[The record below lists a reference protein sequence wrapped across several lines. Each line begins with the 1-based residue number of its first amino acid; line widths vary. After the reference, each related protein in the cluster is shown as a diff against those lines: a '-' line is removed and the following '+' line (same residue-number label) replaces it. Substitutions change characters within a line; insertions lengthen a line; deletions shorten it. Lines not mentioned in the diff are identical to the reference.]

1 MQLALLLVTVCAAGF
16 VWTSA
21 SSLPSMVAS
30 HFGPS
35 GAANGF
41 MPRASFVHFMFVLV
55 VLVPIATGLLPGL
68 LLNVP
73 GIRINLPNRDYW
85 LAPPRRAATIAEL
98 QRLMA
103 GFAVLLVLFLSYV
116 HWLTIRANQAEFAR
130 SAQRLVRGRPE
141 CISHRNSV
149 LGCAVVPAF
158 PPSLIAASN

>member
-21 SSLPSMVAS
+21 TSLPAMVAS

-41 MPRASFVHFMFVLV
+41 MPRTSFVHFMLVLV

-73 GIRINLPNRDYW
+73 GLRINLPNRDYW

-98 QRLMA
+98 QRLIA

-116 HWLTIRANQAEFAR
+116 HWLTIRANQVSPPALPNDWFVGGL
-130 SAQRLVRGRPE
+130 SAFLVATVSWVVLLYRRFRL
-141 CISHRNSV
+141 
-149 LGCAVVPAF
+149 
-158 PPSLIAASN
+158 PS